1 MALSAVYAHFSPIV
15 LMCKYLR
22 FAVRS
27 KQAKLSAQQSES
39 TAAHEFSTFCAVRWT
54 FNPMSWL
61 VLVQFLILALGSRI
75 HAPL

>member
-1 MALSAVYAHFSPIV
+1 MLLMQYAIAEKLPTMEWPCLQYTRIFFPIV

-39 TAAHEFSTFCAVRWT
+39 TAAHEFPTF
-54 FNPMSWL
+54 
-61 VLVQFLILALGSRI
+61 
-75 HAPL
+75 